1 MKSKVKNFHCSF
13 RKSFNRFDYFNVK
26 LNINKSVPPRKLRI
40 LKGSL
45 HVLLRRDFAQF
56 AVTSKLA
63 LELYNWLQDMSI
75 PDESFFSTLIT
86 VQISSNGSAVQ
97 DLQANPFTNNQNQ
110 VDLFVTAS
118 KLNII
123 VDVVGV

>member
-1 MKSKVKNFHCSF
+1 MKGTRYV
-13 RKSFNRFDYFNVK
+13 
-26 LNINKSVPPRKLRI
+26 I
-40 LKGSL
+40 LK
-45 HVLLRRDFAQF
+45 RDFAEF
-56 AVTSKLA
+56 VTKNAVA
-63 LELYNWLQDMSI
+63 IQMFNWISDMLSG
-75 PDESFFSTLIT
+75 DESFFSTLIT

-118 KLNII
+118 KLHII

>member
-13 RKSFNRFDYFNVK
+13 RKSFNRFDYVNVK

-75 PDESFFSTLIT
+75 PDESFFSTLSSIRIGANNAVTQEIPKT
-86 VQISSNGSAVQ
+86 VGIKNGE
-97 DLQANPFTNNQNQ
+97 
-110 VDLFVTAS
+110 
-118 KLNII
+118 
-123 VDVVGV
+123 DVSTIYIALSILHYLALYCT